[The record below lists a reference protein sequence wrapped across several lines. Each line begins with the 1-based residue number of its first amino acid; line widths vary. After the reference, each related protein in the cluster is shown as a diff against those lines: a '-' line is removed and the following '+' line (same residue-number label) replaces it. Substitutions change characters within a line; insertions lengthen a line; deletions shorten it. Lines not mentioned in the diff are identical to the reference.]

1 MRRDY
6 LWLALLLAAV
16 AAVPRLIGNQYYL
29 TVLVVIGI
37 NLILVLGLN
46 LVMGYAGQ
54 ISLGH
59 AGFFGLG
66 AYLSM
71 VLTSTQTPLEDW
83 LKSFSWTPEFLVLAG
98 GALHRFT
105 AGHMVVAAALAAAM
119 TGAVAL
125 VVGIPTLKL
134 KGHYLAMATLG
145 LGIIIQIVFKEEAPL
160 TGGPSG
166 MGVPYLKVWG
176 REIDPNTPAYYYL
189 VWGLVAVAILLSIH
203 LVHSRIGRALRAI
216 HEDEMAAA
224 VCGVPVM
231 RLKVMVFT
239 LSAVYASLAGSL
251 YAHYLTHVNPSPFG
265 FMFSVK
271 LVVMVVVGGMGS
283 IWGSVLGSALLTILP
298 QLLTVLQDYET
309 VCFAAILILVLMFAP
324 QGLAG
329 LLEAGRRRLQGADS

>member
-16 AAVPRLIGNQYYL
+16 AALPQVIHSDYYL

-71 VLTSTQTPLEDW
+71 ILTSTQTPLEDW
-83 LKSFSWTPEFLVLAG
+83 LKSSAWTPEFLVLAG

-105 AGHMVVAAALAAAM
+105 AGNMVIAAALAAAL
-119 TGAVAL
+119 TGAVAWL
-125 VVGIPTLKL
+125 VGTPTLKL
-134 KGHYLAMATLG
+134 RGHYLAMATLG
-145 LGIIIQIVFKEEAPL
+145 LGIIIQIVFKEESLL

-189 VWGLVAVAILLSIH
+189 VWVVVVAAILLSIH
-203 LVHSRIGRALRAI
+203 LLHSRTGRALRAI

-224 VCGVPVM
+224 TSGVPVL
-231 RLKVMVFT
+231 RLKVMVFA
-239 LSAVYASLAGSL
+239 LSAVFASVAGSL
-251 YAHYLTHVNPSPFG
+251 YAHFLTHINPSPFG

-271 LVVMVVVGGMGS
+271 LVVMVVAGGMGS
-283 IWGSVLGSALLTILP
+283 VWGAILGSALLTILP
-298 QLLTVLQDYET
+298 QLLTVLHDYET
-309 VCFAAILILVLMFAP
+309 VTFAAILILVLMFAP
-324 QGLAG
+324 SGLAG
-329 LLEAGRRRLQGADS
+329 LFAAGLRRLREPAP